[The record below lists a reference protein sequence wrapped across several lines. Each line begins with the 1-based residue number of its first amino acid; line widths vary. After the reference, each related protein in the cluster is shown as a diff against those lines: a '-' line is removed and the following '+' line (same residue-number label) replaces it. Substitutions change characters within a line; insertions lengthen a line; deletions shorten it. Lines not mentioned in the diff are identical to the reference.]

1 MILMTYDLWIIGI
14 GGIKLNKNEINR
26 AKREDARAHALVS
39 ALDLELSE
47 VLDIY
52 GVTLLGIALRFGQ
65 WESLITLKADIGG
78 VRSVAFTGSDTPSR
92 AILKALSMAQNDS
105 LRWREDRYN
114 LKKP

>member
-1 MILMTYDLWIIGI
+1 MSKQKEIIRR
-14 GGIKLNKNEINR
+14 KKT
-26 AKREDARAHALVS
+26 DARAHALVS
-39 ALDLELSE
+39 ALDTQLSE
-47 VLDIY
+47 VLELY

-114 LKKP
+114 LKKA